1 MKTVLIDSDIFIE
14 VSRGRDV
21 AILRRWEELS
31 SSETVI
37 VCSPVT
43 IAEVWHGARPREHG
57 LLRSLFAAL
66 LCVPIDQEIGRQAG
80 EYLRRYQASHRL
92 ELGDALI
99 ASTARIHGTALWT
112 RNRKHYPMGEIE
124 FW

>member
-1 MKTVLIDSDIFIE
+1 MNTVLIDSDIFIE

-21 AILRRWEELS
+21 AILRKWEDLS

-43 IAEVWHGARPREHG
+43 VAEIWHGARPSEHG
-57 LLRSLFAAL
+57 LLQSLFAAL
-66 LCVPIDQEIGRQAG
+66 VCIPIDQEIGRQAG
-80 EYLRRYQASHRL
+80 EYLRRYHASHQL

-112 RNRKHYPMGEIE
+112 RNRKHYPMAEIE